1 MTARNKL
8 RNSAQYWRGRAKETV
23 GKLIGNRRTQR
34 EGKLDEVKANLKD
47 HGERV
52 KNTFLGGRD
61 QLGWSGGSRTSPSG
75 APSGGESFK
84 NFRSRRS

>member
-8 RNSAQYWRGRAKETV
+8 SNRAQYWGGRAKETV
-23 GKLIGNRRTQR
+23 GKITGNRRTQR
-34 EGKLDEVKANLKD
+34 EGKLDQVKANLKD
-47 HGERV
+47 HRERL
-52 KNTFLGGRD
+52 KDAFLGSRD
-61 QLGWSGGSRTSPSG
+61 QLGWSGGSRTSPPG